1 MSNNSNFKNSL
12 LYIINK
18 MSVRDRIIWVLQ
30 SVFPVAIL
38 ILAILGLNDIL
49 PIHITNT
56 IDLVLISL
64 LFIICGVKFFPE
76 RKVYSIIYFVLAVL
90 MCGILIASFFI

>member
-1 MSNNSNFKNSL
+1 MSNDSNFKNSL
-12 LYIINK
+12 LYVINK

-30 SVFPVAIL
+30 LVFPVAIL
-38 ILAILGLNDIL
+38 VLAILGLNDIL

-76 RKVYSIIYFVLAVL
+76 RKVYAIIYFVLAVL
-90 MCGILIASFFI
+90 MCGVLIASFFI